1 MKRGTGAS
9 VVRTSRIPIAGGEL
23 EYSVTG
29 RADAPVL
36 LLLADE
42 TKLPDEAQRTFCR
55 EAAVRYQHAVPQA
68 KVRMIPDSLH
78 LLMVTHPQETVK
90 AIDEFLHS

>member
-9 VVRTSRIPIAGGEL
+9 
-23 EYSVTG
+23 
-29 RADAPVL
+29 
-36 LLLADE
+36 
-42 TKLPDEAQRTFCR
+42 
-55 EAAVRYQHAVPQA
+55 VRYQHAVPQA